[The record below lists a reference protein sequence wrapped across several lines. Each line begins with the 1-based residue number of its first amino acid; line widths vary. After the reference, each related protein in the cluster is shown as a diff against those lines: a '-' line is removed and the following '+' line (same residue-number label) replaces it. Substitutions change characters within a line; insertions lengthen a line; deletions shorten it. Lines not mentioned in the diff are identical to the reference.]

1 MSPTE
6 PKPATA
12 APEPAAIDQPPVPRS
27 RMSWLLRIY
36 VLLAG
41 AALAVYLLAG
51 FLGWDT
57 RTSQRDRVPGSV
69 RNSPGGYRSYYFWHA
84 GYRGGK

>member
-1 MSPTE
+1 LTNE

-12 APEPAAIDQPPVPRS
+12 VELDRPPVPRS
-27 RMSWLLRIY
+27 RMSWLMRIY
-36 VLLAG
+36 IGIAG

-51 FLGWDT
+51 MFGWDT
-57 RTSQRDRVPGSV
+57 RTSRADKVPGSV

-84 GYRGGK
+84 GYHGGK